1 MEKTMGERI
10 TVRLDGGLSS
20 LIKQLKDKGIFNI
33 SGLIREAM
41 LEKLSK
47 MKDIDKSGEG
57 EDLKKDD
64 EI

>member
-20 LIKQLKDKGIFNI
+20 LIKQLKDKEIFNI

-41 LEKLSK
+41 WEKLSK

-57 EDLKKDD
+57 EDLEKDD
-64 EI
+64 EL

>member
-33 SGLIREAM
+33 SGLIRDAM
-41 LEKLSK
+41 WEKLSK

>member
-20 LIKQLKDKGIFNI
+20 LIKQLKDKRIFNI

-41 LEKLSK
+41 WEKLSK

-57 EDLKKDD
+57 EDLEKDD